1 MLFKKYV
8 RNVKILILKKEVMK
22 LECCGVREFVF
33 EEKIHV
39 PVVDA
44 LCEFI
49 VSQENSVW
57 IAHNGVVLIQFLFL
71 NIY

>member
-1 MLFKKYV
+1 MYV

-49 VSQENSVW
+49 VSQENFLC
-57 IAHNGVVLIQFLFL
+57 IAHNGGRFDTIFIRKEHFP
-71 NIY
+71 